1 MVTDTGQVLAE
12 SELGAIPD
20 KTVVEGVIQ
29 DVPVDLIE
37 PSPFQPRI
45 DFNESDLLEL
55 SNSIREHGIIQ
66 PIIVRHKG
74 EKYELVAGERRL
86 RASRMAGL
94 DVLPAIVRQ
103 LTDREAAEIALI
115 ENLQRKDLNYLEE
128 AEGYQRLLDEFGLT
142 QKELAMRIGK
152 SQSAIAN
159 KLRLLKLPEAV
170 KAGISR
176 EIVGERHARALL
188 ALPSEQEQLD
198 VLNQICEK
206 GFTVRETEELI
217 RKRLRKMGPWEDEEE
232 QHGRR
237 VVKILKDV
245 RIFLNTMR
253 KVVNELRETGT
264 DVVMDERHHDGFIDI
279 RIRIIKN

>member
-12 SELGAIPD
+12 SELRAIPD
-20 KTVVEGVIQ
+20 KKVVEGMIQ

-66 PIIVRHKG
+66 PIIVRQKG

-86 RASRMAGL
+86 RAGRMVGL

-103 LTDREAAEIALI
+103 LTDREAAEMALI

-206 GFTVRETEELI
+206 GLTVRETEELV
-217 RKRLRKMGPWEDEEE
+217 RKRLRKMSPWEDEEE

-253 KVVNELRETGT
+253 NIVKELRETGT